1 MNYSASTIFF
11 YESTFTV
18 QYSARVAG
26 LIGLADYA
34 SVLSYRPIPLLIM
47 TFVTHTIPL
56 DTHGDYTRDLKND
69 DLHENEMASGSHYR
83 ISPLL

>member
-34 SVLSYRPIPLLIM
+34 SVL
-47 TFVTHTIPL
+47 FVQADPFIN
-56 DTHGDYTRDLKND
+56 ND
-69 DLHENEMASGSHYR
+69 ICDAHNPAGHARGLHSRFKER
-83 ISPLL
+83 RSP